1 MAKYK
6 LKRSIY
12 LRNKTFISAFSRT
25 ATPGVA
31 ARHAGTKE
39 RVLDRTQ
46 HLVLRAASHREHSWA
61 SLVANARG
69 QLVRA
74 PS

>member
-25 ATPGVA
+25 AIPGVA

-39 RVLDRTQ
+39 RVAGGTQ
-46 HLVLRAASHREHSWA
+46 HLVLLAASH
-61 SLVANARG
+61 
-69 QLVRA
+69 
-74 PS
+74 